1 MCLAVIA
8 LDAHPRYR
16 IVIAAN
22 RDEFHARPA
31 APAHWWT
38 SGMLAGQDLI
48 GGGAWFG
55 VSRSGRWALV
65 TNFREGIPRDPGAPS
80 RGELVTGA
88 LLDSSPPLLCAAAI
102 ARDGTRYHGFNL
114 LVGEITNLPHS
125 SSQGGRDTREPSP
138 DDRST
143 AAYVSNRA
151 SGAIALSAGIHGLS
165 NHLLET
171 PWPKLVRSKA
181 RLADALD
188 GEELDSAAV
197 FALLADREPAD
208 DAILPMTGVSRERER
223 MLSSA
228 FIVSPDYGTRCST
241 VFTLAQDGSAHFVER
256 SFDAAGDMTGET
268 AHAFTVAAPVHEG
281 RQKANEAAWRPRID
295 Q

>member
-1 MCLAVIA
+1 MCLAIVA
-8 LDAHPRYR
+8 LDTHPRYR
-16 IVIAAN
+16 VVIVAN

-38 SGMLAGQDLI
+38 SGILAGQDLI

-55 VSRSGRWALV
+55 VTRSGRWALV
-65 TNFREGIPRDPGAPS
+65 TNYREGIPRDPDAPS
-80 RGELVTGA
+80 RGRLVTAA
-88 LLDSSPPLLCAAAI
+88 LLDPSPPLLCAAAI
-102 ARDGTRYHGFNL
+102 ARDGARYHGFNL
-114 LVGEITNLPHS
+114 LVGELTP
-125 SSQGGRDTREPSP
+125 QGESETRESLP

-151 SGAIALSAGIHGLS
+151 SGAIALDEGIHGLS

-181 RLADALD
+181 RLAAALD
-188 GEELDSAAV
+188 GQALDTAAA
-197 FALLADREPAD
+197 FALLADRQPAE
-208 DAILPMTGVSRERER
+208 DAMLPLTGLSRERER

-241 VFTLAQDGSAHFVER
+241 VFTLARDGSANFVER
-256 SFDAAGDMTGET
+256 SFDAAGNMTGEA
-268 AHAFTVAAPVHEG
+268 AHAFTVEVPVHQ
-281 RQKANEAAWRPRID
+281 RA
-295 Q
+295 

>member
-1 MCLAVIA
+1 
-8 LDAHPRYR
+8 
-16 IVIAAN
+16 
-22 RDEFHARPA
+22 
-31 APAHWWT
+31 
-38 SGMLAGQDLI
+38 MLAGQDLI

-65 TNFREGIPRDPGAPS
+65 TNFREGIPRDPDAPS

-88 LLDSSPPLLCAAAI
+88 LLDPSPPLLCAAAI
-102 ARDGTRYHGFNL
+102 ARDGARYHGFNL
-114 LVGEITNLPHS
+114 LVGEIAELPPHS
-125 SSQGGRDTREPSP
+125 SPKGGRETREPSP
-138 DDRST
+138 DDRSP

-188 GEELDSAAV
+188 GEALDTAAV

-241 VFTLAQDGSAHFVER
+241 VFTLARDGSAHFVER

-268 AHAFTVAAPVHEG
+268 AHAFTVVAQEQQRA
-281 RQKANEAAWRPRID
+281 
-295 Q
+295 

>member
-1 MCLAVIA
+1 MCLAIVA

-16 IVIAAN
+16 VVIAAN
-22 RDEFHARPA
+22 RDEFHARRA

-55 VSRSGRWALV
+55 VTRSGRWALV
-65 TNFREGIPRDPGAPS
+65 TNYREGIPRDPDAPS
-80 RGELVTGA
+80 RGKLVTAA
-88 LLDSSPPLLCAAAI
+88 LLDPSPPLLCVAAI
-102 ARDGTRYHGFNL
+102 ARDGARYHGFSL
-114 LVGEITNLPHS
+114 LVGNATPEGKRERRQSLPNV
-125 SSQGGRDTREPSP
+125 
-138 DDRST
+138 RST

-151 SGAIALSAGIHGLS
+151 SGAIALPTGIHGLS

-188 GEELDSAAV
+188 GQALDTAAA
-197 FALLADREPAD
+197 FALLADHEPAD
-208 DAILPMTGVSRERER
+208 DVTLPVTGVSRERER

-241 VFTLAQDGSAHFVER
+241 VFTLARDGSANFVER
-256 SFDAAGDMTGET
+256 SFDAAGNLTGEV
-268 AHAFTVAAPVHEG
+268 AHAFTVAALHQ
-281 RQKANEAAWRPRID
+281 RA
-295 Q
+295 

>member
-1 MCLAVIA
+1 MCLAIVA

-16 IVIAAN
+16 VVIAAN
-22 RDEFHARPA
+22 RDEFHARTA

-38 SGMLAGQDLI
+38 SGMLAGQDLV

-55 VSRSGRWALV
+55 VTRGGRWALV
-65 TNFREGIPRDPGAPS
+65 TNYREGIPRDPDAPS
-80 RGELVTGA
+80 RGKLVTGA
-88 LLDSSPPLLCAAAI
+88 LLDPSPPLLCAAAI
-102 ARDGTRYHGFNL
+102 ARDGARYHGFSL
-114 LVGEITNLPHS
+114 PVGDIIGQEGSGPRPSLPA
-125 SSQGGRDTREPSP
+125 
-138 DDRST
+138 DRST

-151 SGAIALSAGIHGLS
+151 SGAIALPAGIHGLS

-188 GEELDSAAV
+188 GQALDTAAA

-208 DAILPMTGVSRERER
+208 GATLPVTGLSRERER

-241 VFTLAQDGSAHFVER
+241 VFTLARDRSANFVER
-256 SFDAAGDMTGET
+256 SFDAEGSMTGES
-268 AHAFTVAAPVHEG
+268 AHAFTLAVPVPQ
-281 RQKANEAAWRPRID
+281 RA
-295 Q
+295 

>member
-1 MCLAVIA
+1 MCLAIVA
-8 LDAHPRYR
+8 LDTHPRYR
-16 IVIAAN
+16 VVIVAN

-38 SGMLAGQDLI
+38 SGILAGQDLI

-55 VSRSGRWALV
+55 VTRSGRWALV
-65 TNFREGIPRDPGAPS
+65 TNYREGIPRDPGAPS
-80 RGELVTGA
+80 RGRLVTAA
-88 LLDSSPPLLCAAAI
+88 LLDPSPPLLCAAAI
-102 ARDGTRYHGFNL
+102 ARDGARYHGFNL
-114 LVGEITNLPHS
+114 LVGELTP
-125 SSQGGRDTREPSP
+125 QGESETRESLP

-151 SGAIALSAGIHGLS
+151 SGAIALDEGIHGLS

-181 RLADALD
+181 RLAAALD
-188 GEELDSAAV
+188 GQALDTAAA
-197 FALLADREPAD
+197 FALLADRQPAE
-208 DAILPMTGVSRERER
+208 DAMLPLTGLSRERER

-241 VFTLAQDGSAHFVER
+241 VFTLARDGSANFVER
-256 SFDAAGDMTGET
+256 SFDAAGNMTGEA
-268 AHAFTVAAPVHEG
+268 AHAFTVEVPVHQ
-281 RQKANEAAWRPRID
+281 RA
-295 Q
+295 

>member
-1 MCLAVIA
+1 MCLAIVA

-16 IVIAAN
+16 VVIAAN
-22 RDEFHARPA
+22 RDEFHARSA

-38 SGMLAGQDLI
+38 SGILAGQDLI

-55 VSRSGRWALV
+55 VTRSGRWALV
-65 TNFREGIPRDPGAPS
+65 TNYREGIPRDPDAPS
-80 RGELVTGA
+80 RGKLVTAA
-88 LLDSSPPLLCAAAI
+88 LLDPSLPLLCAAAI
-102 ARDGTRYHGFNL
+102 AREGARYHGFSL
-114 LVGEITNLPHS
+114 LVGDVIPPVKN
-125 SSQGGRDTREPSP
+125 EPRQSVP

-151 SGAIALSAGIHGLS
+151 SGAIALPGGIHGLS

-181 RLADALD
+181 HLADALH
-188 GEELDSAAV
+188 GQALDTVAA

-208 DAILPMTGVSRERER
+208 DATLPATGVSRERER
-223 MLSSA
+223 VLSSA

-241 VFTLAQDGSAHFVER
+241 VFTLARDGTANFLER
-256 SFDAAGDMTGET
+256 SFDAAGNMTGEV
-268 AHAFTVAAPVHEG
+268 AHAFTVAAPLHQG
-281 RQKANEAAWRPRID
+281 A
-295 Q
+295 

>member
-1 MCLAVIA
+1 MCLAIVA
-8 LDAHPRYR
+8 LNAHPRYR
-16 IVIAAN
+16 VVIAAN

-48 GGGAWFG
+48 GGGAWVG
-55 VSRSGRWALV
+55 VTRSGRGALV
-65 TNFREGIPRDPGAPS
+65 TNYRETIPRDPDAPS
-80 RGELVTGA
+80 RGKLVPGA
-88 LLDSSPPLLCAAAI
+88 LLDPSPPLLCAAAI
-102 ARDGTRYHGFNL
+102 ARDGARYHGFSL
-114 LVGEITNLPHS
+114 LVGETIGQEGSDPRPSLP
-125 SSQGGRDTREPSP
+125 G
-138 DDRST
+138 DRST

-151 SGAIALSAGIHGLS
+151 SGAIALPEGIHGLS

-188 GEELDSAAV
+188 SEGLDSTAV
-197 FALLADREPAD
+197 FALPADRAPAD

-228 FIVSPDYGTRCST
+228 FIVSPDS
-241 VFTLAQDGSAHFVER
+241 
-256 SFDAAGDMTGET
+256 
-268 AHAFTVAAPVHEG
+268 
-281 RQKANEAAWRPRID
+281 
-295 Q
+295 

>member
-1 MCLAVIA
+1 MCLAIVA

-16 IVIAAN
+16 VVIAAN
-22 RDEFHARPA
+22 RDEFHARTA

-38 SGMLAGQDLI
+38 SGMLAGQDLV

-55 VSRSGRWALV
+55 VTRSGRWALV
-65 TNFREGIPRDPGAPS
+65 TNYREGIPRDPDAPS
-80 RGELVTGA
+80 RGKLVTAA
-88 LLDSSPPLLCAAAI
+88 LLDPSPPLLCAAAI
-102 ARDGTRYHGFNL
+102 ARDGARFHGFSL
-114 LVGEITNLPHS
+114 LVGEIIGQEGSEP
-125 SSQGGRDTREPSP
+125 RPSP
-138 DDRST
+138 PGDRST

-151 SGAIALSAGIHGLS
+151 SGAIALPAGIHGLS

-188 GEELDSAAV
+188 GQALDTAAA

-208 DAILPMTGVSRERER
+208 DATLPATGMSRERER

-241 VFTLAQDGSAHFVER
+241 VFTLARDGSANFVER
-256 SFDAAGDMTGET
+256 SFDAAGSMTGES
-268 AHAFTVAAPVHEG
+268 AHAFTVAAPVPQ
-281 RQKANEAAWRPRID
+281 RA
-295 Q
+295 

>member
-1 MCLAVIA
+1 MCLAIVA

-16 IVIAAN
+16 VVIAAN

-38 SGMLAGQDLI
+38 SGMLAGEDLI

-55 VSRSGRWALV
+55 VTRSGRWALV
-65 TNFREGIPRDPGAPS
+65 TNYREGIPRDPAAPS
-80 RGELVTGA
+80 RGKLVTGA
-88 LLDSSPPLLCAAAI
+88 LLDPSPPLLCAAAI
-102 ARDGTRYHGFNL
+102 ARDGARYHGFSL
-114 LVGEITNLPHS
+114 LVGETIGQEGSDPRPSLP
-125 SSQGGRDTREPSP
+125 G
-138 DDRST
+138 DRSM

-151 SGAIALSAGIHGLS
+151 SGAIALPAGIHGLS

-188 GEELDSAAV
+188 GQALDTAAAFV
-197 FALLADREPAD
+197 LLADREPAD
-208 DAILPMTGVSRERER
+208 DATLPATGVPRERER

-241 VFTLAQDGSAHFVER
+241 VFTLARDGSANFVER
-256 SFDAAGDMTGET
+256 SFDAAGNMTGET
-268 AHAFTVAAPVHEG
+268 AHAFTVAAPLHQ
-281 RQKANEAAWRPRID
+281 RA
-295 Q
+295 